1 MEGDKRFAS
10 LSQAAESKIREQR
23 GIEGISGVDFCD
35 RSMTLDREEF
45 RNTFA

>member
-10 LSQAAESKIREQR
+10 LSQAAASKIREQR
-23 GIEGISGVDFCD
+23 GIEGISVVDFCD
-35 RSMTLDREEF
+35 RNMTRDRDEF